1 MVCLESTYKKNS
13 KFRELT
19 THNDFKSLKEGD
31 MVSIEW
37 EETSYFV
44 VGKDKITTHLV
55 IEINKFNELVVDD
68 NRTVALNIDC
78 YLMNQSHARKVYA
91 IQ

>member
-1 MVCLESTYKKNS
+1 MESTYKKNS

-19 THNDFKSLKEGD
+19 TPNDFKSLKEGD
-31 MVSIEW
+31 MISIEW

-44 VGKDKITTHLV
+44 VGNNKITTHLV